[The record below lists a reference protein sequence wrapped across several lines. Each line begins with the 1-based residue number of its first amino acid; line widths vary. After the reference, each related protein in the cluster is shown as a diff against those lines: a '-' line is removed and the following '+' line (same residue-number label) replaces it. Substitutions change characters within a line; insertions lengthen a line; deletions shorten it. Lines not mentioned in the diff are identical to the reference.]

1 MVYGLSAA
9 SVAKRIN
16 TEGQAA
22 QLLAIMQ
29 ARLRSLA
36 SSASGHERMVNARAA
51 SGEKTIDFSE
61 QIAWFGDILKEW
73 GRSSRSGP
81 VCSLTNRPLVTGS
94 MPPIGAKGQIAE
106 SLFELTPCVEI
117 RFFENSKNR
126 KNVAFRSMLT
136 LAGRG
141 RSR

>member
-61 QIAWFGDILKEW
+61 QIARFGDILKEW

-81 VCSLTNRPLVTGS
+81 VCSLANRPLVRGS
-94 MPPIGAKGQIAE
+94 IPPSVGSGARG
-106 SLFELTPCVEI
+106 VG
-117 RFFENSKNR
+117 RENSGGHCGPTSFSTVDGEADGSLMSQR
-126 KNVAFRSMLT
+126 
-136 LAGRG
+136 
-141 RSR
+141 